1 MKGGM
6 AHGEAPMPMEA
17 PMEGGMKKARRAARR
32 SMKRS
37 DRRAAGRS
45 MKRSA
50 RRAAGRAAGR
60 SAARSMKR
68 SARRAARG
76 GNWLQKMSVP
86 LVLGMGSMSL
96 AKNRKGRKTLKR
108 LGKQVQGA
116 PRRVVKDV
124 RSLM

>member
-1 MKGGM
+1 MNCNKSKKMKGGM

-17 PMEGGMKKARRAARR
+17 PMEGGMKKVRRAAR
-32 SMKRS
+32 
-37 DRRAAGRS
+37 RS